1 MKNPDKVKEGKYY
14 KRAGM
19 LFENKVRADL
29 ESKGWIVD
37 RWSNQVELDNYT
49 ITKEGEDK
57 HGKYDFC
64 KAGKLVKAKSFMGRS
79 RTNGFPDFIIFKRC
93 GNGVYSVAGIEVKM
107 KGKLSKEEKEKC
119 VWYLENKVF
128 SKIFIASQGE
138 QRGEIKYLN
147 FREKGNTQ
155 TGN

>member
-1 MKNPDKVKEGKYY
+1 MKNPNKVKQGKKS
-14 KRAGM
+14 KRDGAM
-19 LFENKVRADL
+19 FELKVRADL

-49 ITKEGEDK
+49 IVEEGKDK
-57 HGKYDFC
+57 YGKYDFC

-79 RTNGFPDFIIFKRC
+79 RTNGFPDFIIFR
-93 GNGVYSVAGIEVKM
+93 NVDNYSFYDVWGVEVKM

-119 VWYLENKVF
+119 VWYLENKIF

-138 QRGEIKYLN
+138 QKGKVKYEE
-147 FREKGNTQ
+147 FKSK
-155 TGN
+155 